1 MYSPVFTTIAFTGG
15 LLCLLGA
22 FVIVFEK
29 RSKVMKSRFLL
40 LIGAVVLSGCAAI
53 SLPKEASNIT
63 LRPLPSVAI
72 EIHRPRLV
80 LKNGQLH
87 LEVYVFRQFEAKTT
101 ADSHVDLVFLDA
113 AGSVLLVTTSG
124 FTPRSL
130 ARSLRGPQPHAYILV
145 PVLQLP
151 EGTRAIEV
159 RGHDGP
165 HDQPASNPRTLSMDN
180 AR

>member
-1 MYSPVFTTIAFTGG
+1 MN
-15 LLCLLGA
+15 
-22 FVIVFEK
+22 
-29 RSKVMKSRFLL
+29 SRLLL

-53 SLPKEASNIT
+53 PLPKEGSNIT
-63 LRPLPSVAI
+63 LVPVPSAAL

-87 LEVYVFRQFEAKTT
+87 LEVYVFRQFEAVTT

-113 AGSVLLVTTSG
+113 AGSALLITTSG
-124 FTPRSL
+124 FTPRNLS
-130 ARSLRGPQPHAYILV
+130 RSLRGPQPHAYILV
-145 PVLQLP
+145 PVPQLP

-165 HDQPASNPRTLSMDN
+165 HDQPTSNSRTPSTPR
-180 AR
+180 

>member
-1 MYSPVFTTIAFTGG
+1 
-15 LLCLLGA
+15 
-22 FVIVFEK
+22 
-29 RSKVMKSRFLL
+29 MKSRLLL

-53 SLPKEASNIT
+53 PLPKEASKIT
-63 LRPLPSVAI
+63 LVPVPSAAI

-87 LEVYVFRQFEAKTT
+87 LEVYVFRQFEAETT

-113 AGSVLLVTTSG
+113 ARSALLITSSG

-130 ARSLRGPQPHAYILV
+130 SRSLRGPQPHAYLLV
-145 PVLQLP
+145 PVPQIP
-151 EGTRAIEV
+151 EGTRAVEV

-165 HDQPASNPRTLSMDN
+165 HDQPASNSRTRSTPR
-180 AR
+180 